1 MLREKPKR
9 PKPRGKSTDAE
20 HWGGPTRRSNEG
32 PQWGWSKGVGSGV
45 AFSETTGNRMNSMHA
60 TSKPFN
66 IDKRLVYEAY
76 KAVKSNGGAAGV
88 DEQTIEQFEADLA
101 GNLYKI
107 WNRMSSGSYFP
118 LPVRAVAIPKKSGG
132 ERILGVPT
140 VADRVAQMVVK
151 LVIEPILD
159 PIFLADSYGYRP
171 NKSALDAIGATRE
184 RCWKYNWVL
193 EFDIKGLFDNID
205 HELLLRAVRKHI
217 TCKWALLYI
226 ERWLK
231 ASMVKEDGTTIE
243 RNRGTPQGG
252 VVSPI
257 LANLFMHY
265 TFDLW
270 MARTHRD
277 LPWCRYADDGLVHCR
292 TEQEA
297 EALKA
302 ELHDRLMECHL
313 EMHPTKTKIVYCKD
327 GKRKGKHPN
336 FKFDF
341 LGYCFRP
348 RLVRRF
354 RDNSLFGGFNPA
366 VSPSAM
372 KAMRQT
378 IRDLNIR
385 RQTQLSL
392 QHIAQKLNPLLRGWI
407 AYYGRYAP
415 SALHPLLRYVNQTL
429 VAWALRKFKRFKDH
443 KTRAGRFLQRLA
455 AERSDLF
462 VHWDIGM
469 TGMFT

>member
-1 MLREKPKR
+1 
-9 PKPRGKSTDAE
+9 
-20 HWGGPTRRSNEG
+20 
-32 PQWGWSKGVGSGV
+32 
-45 AFSETTGNRMNSMHA
+45 MHA
-60 TSKPFN
+60 TNKPFN

-76 KAVKSNGGAAGV
+76 KAVKSNRGAAGV
-88 DEQTIEQFEADLA
+88 DEQTIEQFEADLS

-118 LPVRAVAIPKKSGG
+118 PPVRAVSIPKKSGG

-151 LVIEPILD
+151 QVIEPILD

-171 NKSALDAIGATRE
+171 NKSALDAVGVTRE
-184 RCWKYNWVL
+184 RCWKYDWVL

-231 ASMVKEDGTTIE
+231 APMVQEDGTTIE
-243 RNRGTPQGG
+243 RSRGTPQGG

-270 MARTHRD
+270 MATDTSGPPMVSVCGRRAGA
-277 LPWCRYADDGLVHCR
+277 LPNRARSGS
-292 TEQEA
+292 
-297 EALKA
+297 LKA
-302 ELHDRLMECHL
+302 ELQARLAECHL

-327 GKRKGKHPN
+327 GKRKGKYPN
-336 FKFDF
+336 VKFDF

-354 RDNSLFGGFNPA
+354 RDNSLFCGFNPA
-366 VSPSAM
+366 VSSSAM
-372 KAMRQT
+372 KAMR
-378 IRDLNIR
+378 
-385 RQTQLSL
+385 
-392 QHIAQKLNPLLRGWI
+392 
-407 AYYGRYAP
+407 
-415 SALHPLLRYVNQTL
+415 
-429 VAWALRKFKRFKDH
+429 
-443 KTRAGRFLQRLA
+443 
-455 AERSDLF
+455 
-462 VHWDIGM
+462 
-469 TGMFT
+469 

>member
-1 MLREKPKR
+1 
-9 PKPRGKSTDAE
+9 
-20 HWGGPTRRSNEG
+20 
-32 PQWGWSKGVGSGV
+32 
-45 AFSETTGNRMNSMHA
+45 MHA
-60 TSKPFN
+60 TNKPFS

-76 KAVKSNGGAAGV
+76 KAVKSNRGAAGV
-88 DEQTIEQFEADLA
+88 DEQTIEQFDADLS
-101 GNLYKI
+101 GNLYRI

-118 LPVRAVAIPKKSGG
+118 PPVRAVSIPKKSGG

-151 LVIEPILD
+151 LVIESILD

-171 NKSALDAIGATRE
+171 NKSALDAVGVTRE
-184 RCWKYNWVL
+184 RCWKYDWVL

-226 ERWLK
+226 ERWLR
-231 ASMVKEDGTTIE
+231 APMVLEDGTTKE
-243 RNRGTPQGG
+243 RSCGTPQGG

-265 TFDLW
+265 AFDVW
-270 MARTHRD
+270 MTRTHPE

-297 EALKA
+297 ETLKVALQA
-302 ELHDRLMECHL
+302 RLAECHL

-327 GKRKGKHPN
+327 GKRKGKYPN
-336 FKFDF
+336 VKFDF

-348 RLVRRF
+348 RRVRRL

-366 VSPSAM
+366 VSSSAM
-372 KAMRQT
+372 KAMRET
-378 IRDLNIR
+378 IRDLKLR

-392 QHIAQKLNPLLRGWI
+392 QDIAQQLNPLLRGWI

-415 SALHPLLRYVNQTL
+415 SALYPVLRYVNQTL
-429 VAWALRKFKRFKDH
+429 VAWVMRKFKRFNRH
-443 KTRAGRFLQRLA
+443 KVQASQFLQRLA
-455 AERSDLF
+455 TECVDLF
-462 VHWDIGM
+462 VHWRIGM
-469 TGMFT
+469 TGVFA